1 MKLFVLFDFIWSLLF
16 HQHLKQYLTSVIVYI
31 PIGWAALEEA
41 GRGRDGVLA
50 DYIEHKLQTLD
61 TLKDVYSW
69 KWPCPRCLSFGDGN
83 MQDMQ
88 DKQLSL
94 SVLKRE

>member
-1 MKLFVLFDFIWSLLF
+1 M
-16 HQHLKQYLTSVIVYI
+16 IVYI

-69 KWPCPRCLSFGDGN
+69 KWPCPQMPEFW
-83 MQDMQ
+83 
-88 DKQLSL
+88 
-94 SVLKRE
+94 